1 MPVQES
7 RSDAT
12 EIRESGA
19 TSSTARKSSTLDQL
33 SADRARALQQALESS
48 IRGEIRFDLVSRGIY
63 STDASV
69 YQIIPAGVVIPRSRE
84 DVIQV
89 VKIASEYGV
98 SITARGGGTSQAGQ
112 AVGEGLQLDCSKYL
126 NRIIDLDVE
135 RREVS
140 VEPGIVLDEL
150 NRSLEGHG
158 LQLPL
163 DLSTSSR
170 ATVGGA
176 IANNSAGTRS
186 VVYGKTID
194 YVLEL
199 TVVLADGSVVQMKP
213 RDVVSLN
220 SKCSQTNLE
229 GQCYRVVRHLAG
241 EHAEEIERRYPKIM
255 RRVGGYNLDDFTSPS
270 QPFNLARMMVGSEGT
285 LGMVVEAKLRLVE
298 VPGARVL
305 CVVQF
310 EELLDALSATPLI
323 LEHDPSAVELL
334 DRFILD
340 TTRGKIAYEPL
351 RDFIQGDPG
360 GVLLVEFHGDDTN
373 DLVGRIE
380 QLELDLSG
388 RGIGN
393 HFHRAIDSRAQAR
406 IWELRKAGLGLSMSQ
421 RGDAKAISFVE
432 DTAVSLENLRD
443 YIERFMAL
451 LEKHDTR
458 AGFYAHAS
466 VGLLHVRPVVNMK
479 SADGVA
485 KFTRIA
491 QEVADLVLEYGG
503 ALSAEHGDGLVR
515 APFQEQMY
523 GPVLYQAFC
532 QLKSTFDPKGIFNP
546 GKIVR
551 APPITD
557 NLRFPSQYT
566 TMEPRTGFDFSD
578 FGGIA
583 RAAEQCTGVG
593 ACRKTLTGTMCPS
606 YMATRDESDVTR
618 GRANA
623 LRLALS
629 GRLGADG
636 LAQKDLYPVLDLC
649 LECKACKTEC
659 PTGVDMARLKS
670 EFLHQYQLRHG
681 ASWRARMLAN
691 ADTLAVWGSRF
702 APLSNWVASN
712 FLVRWLNEKLLGLDR
727 RRLPPAF
734 ARETFLDWWRRNGEQ
749 YGGQEEAPQL
759 AVFAD
764 TFTNYH
770 EPQHAQAAVRVAHQ
784 LGVRTTV
791 PQRVCCGRPLI
802 SKGFLQEARR
812 QAEATTQIL
821 KPLAEQG
828 LPILF
833 CEPSCYSAVK
843 DDHAFLVGQSLKE
856 DAKKVAAA
864 AVTFEEWVESVLE
877 PGSSG
882 PQIEAGS
889 RFGAGPEKILVH
901 GHCHQKALVGTEPA
915 LSLLCRIP
923 GAEVSEVDSGCC
935 GMAGSFGY
943 EHEHYE
949 VSQAV
954 GARKLFP
961 ALEAMAP
968 ESVVVASGF
977 SCRHQI
983 RHFAGVDAVSPM
995 ELVESS
1001 LDSSVHGSLKRKR
1014 GVGPQRD
1021 VSTSEL

>member
-1 MPVQES
+1 MQDS
-7 RSDAT
+7 SDT
-12 EIRESGA
+12 
-19 TSSTARKSSTLDQL
+19 KSFP
-33 SADRARALQQALESS
+33 ADRARALQQALESS
-48 IRGEIRFDLVSRGIY
+48 IRGEIRFDLVSRSIY

-69 YQIIPAGVVIPRSRE
+69 YQIIPTGVVIPQSRE
-84 DVIQV
+84 DVIETV
-89 VKIASEYGV
+89 RIAGEYGI

-126 NRIIDLDVE
+126 NRIIDLDLE

-150 NRSLEGHG
+150 NRSLEEHG

-176 IANNSAGTRS
+176 ISNNSSGTRS

-199 TVVLADGSVVQMKP
+199 TVVLADGSVVHMKP
-213 RDVVSLN
+213 HEADSLD
-220 SKCSQTNLE
+220 SKCAQADLE
-229 GQCYRVVRHLAG
+229 GQCYRVVRQLAA

-255 RRVGGYNLDDFTSPS
+255 RRVGGYNLDDFASPS

-310 EELLDALSATPLI
+310 DELLDALSATPSI

-360 GVLLVEFHGDDTN
+360 GVLLVEFQGDSTE
-373 DLVGRIE
+373 DLVDRIE
-380 QLELDLSG
+380 QLESDLRG
-388 RGIGN
+388 RGIGSY
-393 HFHRAIDSRAQAR
+393 FHRAIDSRAQAR
-406 IWELRKAGLGLSMSQ
+406 IWQLRKAGLGLSMSQ

-432 DTAVSLENLRD
+432 DTAVSLENMRA

-451 LEKHDTR
+451 LKKHDTQ

-479 SADGVA
+479 SAEGVA

-546 GKIVR
+546 GKIVH
-551 APPITD
+551 APPITE
-557 NLRFPSQYT
+557 NLRFPSHYSST
-566 TMEPRTGFDFSD
+566 EPETAYDFSD

-629 GRLGADG
+629 GQLGTDG
-636 LAQKDLYPVLDLC
+636 LAQKELYPVLDLC

-681 ASWRARMLAN
+681 ASWRSRILAN

-702 APLSNWVASN
+702 APLSNWTAGN
-712 FLVRWLNEKLLGLDR
+712 FLVRWLNEKLFGLDQ
-727 RRLPPAF
+727 RRLPPSF
-734 ARETFLDWWRRNGEQ
+734 ARQTFLDWWARNGER
-749 YGGQEEAPQL
+749 YGAEEDDPQV

-770 EPQHAQAAVRVAHQ
+770 EPQHAQAAVRVAHH
-784 LGVRTTV
+784 LGVRMTV
-791 PQRVCCGRPLI
+791 PPRVCCGRPLI
-802 SKGFLQEARR
+802 SKGFLREARR

-821 KPLAEQG
+821 APLAERG
-828 LPILF
+828 LRILF
-833 CEPSCYSAVK
+833 CEPSCYSAVR
-843 DDHAFLVGQSLKE
+843 DDHPLLVGQSLKQQAE
-856 DAKKVAAA
+856 RVAAS
-864 AVTFEEWVESVLE
+864 AVTFEEWVEDVLKLGDGDPE
-877 PGSSG
+877 
-882 PQIEAGS
+882 IDVRS
-889 RFGAGPEKILVH
+889 RFGPGPEQILVH

-915 LSLLCRIP
+915 LDLLRRIP
-923 GAEVSEVDSGCC
+923 GAEVKEVDSGCC

-943 EHEHYE
+943 EREHYE
-949 VSQAV
+949 VSRAV
-954 GARKLFP
+954 GARRLFP
-961 ALEAMAP
+961 AVEAMGP
-968 ESVVVASGF
+968 GSVVVASGF

-983 RHFAGVDAVSPM
+983 RHFAGVDALSPM
-995 ELVESS
+995 ELVESV
-1001 LDSSVHGSLKRKR
+1001 LDSSEG
-1014 GVGPQRD
+1014 GE
-1021 VSTSEL
+1021 VSP